1 MTNNNDLIKKIKIG
15 FMGTPSFAVPILNSL
30 IKDNY
35 HIEFVYTQSGRP
47 AGRGLRKKNSEI
59 YEVAKTKN
67 INIRVP
73 EKLDHEEI
81 NFISNKEIDIIIVA
95 AYGLILPERILK
107 IPKYGCLNVHA
118 SLLPKWRGAA
128 PIQRSIMAG
137 DKYSGLSIMKMEE
150 QLDSGPIYEVL
161 KEKILHNDTYSSLSN
176 RLSELGSEFL
186 VNFLKTVEISS
197 PRAQDVKG
205 VTYAGKILKSET
217 KINWYEPAQKIDCK
231 IRGLSERPGA
241 WTNIN
246 GERIKILSSALVE
259 GIKKREAISPGTV
272 AHIGEAGIEVVC
284 GTGRI
289 LIERLQRPGKIP
301 LNSSDFLR
309 GFRIHPNQ
317 IL

>member
-1 MTNNNDLIKKIKIG
+1 MTNNNDLIKKLKIG

-137 DKYSGLSIMKMEE
+137 DKKTGISYMLMDKGL
-150 QLDSGPIYEVL
+150 DTGPVIL
-161 KEKILHNDTYSSLSN
+161 QKETQIGEND
-176 RLSELGSEFL
+176 
-186 VNFLKTVEISS
+186 NFLKVHDSLSLIASQTISE
-197 PRAQDVKG
+197 
-205 VTYAGKILKSET
+205 TILKFIEGKLATKEQNDDIASYADKIEKHET
-217 KINWYEPAQKIDCK
+217 KIDWNLTAKE
-231 IRGLSERPGA
+231 IRNLIYSLSPLPGA
-241 WTNIN
+241 WTITKE
-246 GERIKILSSALVE
+246 GKRLKILSASIE
-259 GIKKREAISPGTV
+259 ETK
-272 AHIGEAGIEVVC
+272 GEIAVLGE
-284 GTGRI
+284 
-289 LIERLQRPGKIP
+289 
-301 LNSSDFLR
+301 
-309 GFRIHPNQ
+309 NQ
-317 IL
+317 ILGCGQSSLKIKEVKPEGKKIMLFEDYLRGKNFSLGEKIFN

>member
-1 MTNNNDLIKKIKIG
+1 MTNNNDLIKKLKIG

-81 NFISNKEIDIIIVA
+81 NFISDKEIDIIIVA

-137 DKYSGLSIMKMEE
+137 DKKTGISYMLMDKGL
-150 QLDSGPIYEVL
+150 DTGPVIL
-161 KEKILHNDTYSSLSN
+161 QKETEIGEND
-176 RLSELGSEFL
+176 
-186 VNFLKTVEISS
+186 NFLKVHDSLSLIASQTISE
-197 PRAQDVKG
+197 
-205 VTYAGKILKSET
+205 TILKFIEGKLATKEQNDDIASYADKIEKHET
-217 KINWYEPAQKIDCK
+217 KIDWNLTAKE
-231 IRGLSERPGA
+231 IRNLIYSLSPLPGA
-241 WTNIN
+241 WTITKE
-246 GERIKILSSALVE
+246 GKRLKILSASIE
-259 GIKKREAISPGTV
+259 EAK
-272 AHIGEAGIEVVC
+272 GEIAVLGE
-284 GTGRI
+284 
-289 LIERLQRPGKIP
+289 
-301 LNSSDFLR
+301 
-309 GFRIHPNQ
+309 NQ
-317 IL
+317 ILGCGQSSLKIKEVKPEGKKIMLFDDYLRGKNFSLGEKIFN

>member
-1 MTNNNDLIKKIKIG
+1 MTNNNDLIKKLKIG

-59 YEVAKTKN
+59 YDVAKTNN

-137 DKYSGLSIMKMEE
+137 DKKTGISYMLMDKGL
-150 QLDSGPIYEVL
+150 DTGPVIL
-161 KEKILHNDTYSSLSN
+161 QKETDIGEND
-176 RLSELGSEFL
+176 
-186 VNFLKTVEISS
+186 NFLKVHDSLSLIASQTISETILQFIEGKLATKEQNDDIAS
-197 PRAQDVKG
+197 
-205 VTYAGKILKSET
+205 YADKIEKHET
-217 KINWYEPAQKIDCK
+217 KIDWNLTAKE
-231 IRGLSERPGA
+231 IRNLIYSLSPLPGA
-241 WTNIN
+241 WTITKE
-246 GERIKILSSALVE
+246 GKRLKILSASIE
-259 GIKKREAISPGTV
+259 EAK
-272 AHIGEAGIEVVC
+272 GEIAVLGE
-284 GTGRI
+284 
-289 LIERLQRPGKIP
+289 
-301 LNSSDFLR
+301 
-309 GFRIHPNQ
+309 NQ
-317 IL
+317 ILGCGQSSLKIKEVKPEGKKIMLFDDYLRGKNFSLGEKIFN

>member
-1 MTNNNDLIKKIKIG
+1 MTNNNDLIKKLKIG

-81 NFISNKEIDIIIVA
+81 NFILNKEIDIIIVA

-137 DKYSGLSIMKMEE
+137 DKKTGISYMLMDKGL
-150 QLDSGPIYEVL
+150 DTGPVIL
-161 KEKILHNDTYSSLSN
+161 QKETQIGEND
-176 RLSELGSEFL
+176 
-186 VNFLKTVEISS
+186 NFLKVHDSLSLIASQTISE
-197 PRAQDVKG
+197 
-205 VTYAGKILKSET
+205 TILKFIEGKLATKEQNDDIASYADKIEKHET
-217 KINWYEPAQKIDCK
+217 KIDWNLTAKE
-231 IRGLSERPGA
+231 IRNLIYSLSPLPGA
-241 WTNIN
+241 WTITKE
-246 GERIKILSSALVE
+246 GKRLKILSASIE
-259 GIKKREAISPGTV
+259 EAK
-272 AHIGEAGIEVVC
+272 GEIAVLGE
-284 GTGRI
+284 
-289 LIERLQRPGKIP
+289 
-301 LNSSDFLR
+301 
-309 GFRIHPNQ
+309 NQ
-317 IL
+317 ILGCGQSSLKIKEVKPEGKKIMLFDDYLRGKNFSLGEKIFN

>member
-1 MTNNNDLIKKIKIG
+1 MTNNNDLIKKLKIG

-35 HIEFVYTQSGRP
+35 HIDFVYTQSGRP

-137 DKYSGLSIMKMEE
+137 DKKTGISYMLMDKGL
-150 QLDSGPIYEVL
+150 DTGPVIL
-161 KEKILHNDTYSSLSN
+161 QKETEIGEND
-176 RLSELGSEFL
+176 
-186 VNFLKTVEISS
+186 NFLKVHDSLSLIASQTISE
-197 PRAQDVKG
+197 
-205 VTYAGKILKSET
+205 TILKFIEGKLATKEQNDDIASYADKIEKHET
-217 KINWYEPAQKIDCK
+217 KIDWNLTAKE
-231 IRGLSERPGA
+231 IRNLIYSLSPLPGA
-241 WTNIN
+241 WTITKE
-246 GERIKILSSALVE
+246 GKRLKILSASIE
-259 GIKKREAISPGTV
+259 EAK
-272 AHIGEAGIEVVC
+272 GEIAVLGE
-284 GTGRI
+284 
-289 LIERLQRPGKIP
+289 
-301 LNSSDFLR
+301 
-309 GFRIHPNQ
+309 NQ
-317 IL
+317 ILGCGQSSLKIKEVKPEGKKIMLFEDYLRGKNFSLGEKIFN

>member
-1 MTNNNDLIKKIKIG
+1 MTNNNDLIKKLKIG

-59 YEVAKTKN
+59 YDVAETNN

-81 NFISNKEIDIIIVA
+81 NFISDKEIDIIIVA

-137 DKYSGLSIMKMEE
+137 DKKTGISYMLMDKGL
-150 QLDSGPIYEVL
+150 DTGPVIL
-161 KEKILHNDTYSSLSN
+161 QKETQIGEND
-176 RLSELGSEFL
+176 
-186 VNFLKTVEISS
+186 NFLKVHDSLSLIASQTISE
-197 PRAQDVKG
+197 
-205 VTYAGKILKSET
+205 TILKFIEGKLAAKEQNDDIASYADKIEKHET
-217 KINWYEPAQKIDCK
+217 KIDWNLTAKE
-231 IRGLSERPGA
+231 IRNLIYSLSPLPGA
-241 WTNIN
+241 WTITKE
-246 GERIKILSSALVE
+246 GKRLKILSASIE
-259 GIKKREAISPGTV
+259 EAK
-272 AHIGEAGIEVVC
+272 GEIAVLGE
-284 GTGRI
+284 
-289 LIERLQRPGKIP
+289 
-301 LNSSDFLR
+301 
-309 GFRIHPNQ
+309 NQ
-317 IL
+317 ILGCGQSSLKIKEVKPEGKKIMLFDDYLRGKNFSLGEKIFN

>member
-1 MTNNNDLIKKIKIG
+1 MTNNNDLIKKLKIG

-137 DKYSGLSIMKMEE
+137 DKKTGISYMLMDKGL
-150 QLDSGPIYEVL
+150 DTGPVIL
-161 KEKILHNDTYSSLSN
+161 QKETEIGEND
-176 RLSELGSEFL
+176 
-186 VNFLKTVEISS
+186 NFLKVHDSLSLIASQTISE
-197 PRAQDVKG
+197 
-205 VTYAGKILKSET
+205 TILKFIEGKLATKEQNDDIASYADKIEKHET
-217 KINWYEPAQKIDCK
+217 KIDWNLTAKE
-231 IRGLSERPGA
+231 IRNLIYSLSPLPGA
-241 WTNIN
+241 WTITKE
-246 GERIKILSSALVE
+246 GKRLKILSASIE
-259 GIKKREAISPGTV
+259 EAK
-272 AHIGEAGIEVVC
+272 GEIAVLGE
-284 GTGRI
+284 
-289 LIERLQRPGKIP
+289 
-301 LNSSDFLR
+301 
-309 GFRIHPNQ
+309 NQ
-317 IL
+317 ILGCGQSSLKIKEVKPEGKKIMLFDDYLRGKNFSLGEKIFN

>member
-1 MTNNNDLIKKIKIG
+1 MTNNNDLIKKLKIG

-59 YEVAKTKN
+59 YDVAKTNN

-137 DKYSGLSIMKMEE
+137 DKKTGISYMLMDKGL
-150 QLDSGPIYEVL
+150 DTGPVIL
-161 KEKILHNDTYSSLSN
+161 QKETEIGEND
-176 RLSELGSEFL
+176 
-186 VNFLKTVEISS
+186 NFLKVHDSLSLIASQTISE
-197 PRAQDVKG
+197 
-205 VTYAGKILKSET
+205 TILKFIEGKLATKEQNDDIASYADKIEKHET
-217 KINWYEPAQKIDCK
+217 KIDWNLTAKE
-231 IRGLSERPGA
+231 IRNLIYSLSPLPGA
-241 WTNIN
+241 WTITKE
-246 GERIKILSSALVE
+246 GRRLKILSASIE
-259 GIKKREAISPGTV
+259 ETK
-272 AHIGEAGIEVVC
+272 GEIAVLGE
-284 GTGRI
+284 
-289 LIERLQRPGKIP
+289 
-301 LNSSDFLR
+301 
-309 GFRIHPNQ
+309 NQ
-317 IL
+317 ILCCGQNSLKIKEVKPEGKKIMLFDDYLRGKNFSLGEKIFN

>member
-1 MTNNNDLIKKIKIG
+1 MTNNNDLIKKLKIG

-137 DKYSGLSIMKMEE
+137 DKKTGISYMLMDKGL
-150 QLDSGPIYEVL
+150 DTGPVIL
-161 KEKILHNDTYSSLSN
+161 QKETEIGEND
-176 RLSELGSEFL
+176 
-186 VNFLKTVEISS
+186 NFLKVHDSLSLIASQTISE
-197 PRAQDVKG
+197 
-205 VTYAGKILKSET
+205 TILKFIEGKLATKEQNDDIASYADKIEKYET
-217 KINWYEPAQKIDCK
+217 KIDWNLTAKE
-231 IRGLSERPGA
+231 IRNLIYSLSPLPGA
-241 WTNIN
+241 WTITKE
-246 GERIKILSSALVE
+246 GKRLKILSASIE
-259 GIKKREAISPGTV
+259 EAK
-272 AHIGEAGIEVVC
+272 GEIAVLGE
-284 GTGRI
+284 
-289 LIERLQRPGKIP
+289 
-301 LNSSDFLR
+301 
-309 GFRIHPNQ
+309 NQ
-317 IL
+317 ILGCGQSSLKIKEVKPEGKKIMLFDDYLRGKNFSLGEKIFN

>member
-1 MTNNNDLIKKIKIG
+1 MTNNNDLIKKLKIG

-59 YEVAKTKN
+59 YDVAKTNN

-81 NFISNKEIDIIIVA
+81 NFILNKEIDIIIVA

-137 DKYSGLSIMKMEE
+137 DKKTGISYMLMDKGL
-150 QLDSGPIYEVL
+150 DTGPVIL
-161 KEKILHNDTYSSLSN
+161 QKETEIGEND
-176 RLSELGSEFL
+176 
-186 VNFLKTVEISS
+186 NFLKVHDSLSLIASQTISE
-197 PRAQDVKG
+197 
-205 VTYAGKILKSET
+205 TILKFIEGKLAT
-217 KINWYEPAQKIDCK
+217 KEQNDDIASYADKIEKHEAKIDWNLTAK
-231 IRGLSERPGA
+231 EIRNLIYSLSPLPGA
-241 WTNIN
+241 WTITKE
-246 GERIKILSSALVE
+246 GKRLKILSAQIE
-259 GIKKREAISPGTV
+259 EAK
-272 AHIGEAGIEVVC
+272 GEIAVLGE
-284 GTGRI
+284 
-289 LIERLQRPGKIP
+289 
-301 LNSSDFLR
+301 
-309 GFRIHPNQ
+309 NQ
-317 IL
+317 ILGCGQSSLKIKEVKPEGKKVMLFDDYLRGKNFSLGEKIFN

>member
-1 MTNNNDLIKKIKIG
+1 MTNNNDLIKKLKIG

-137 DKYSGLSIMKMEE
+137 DKKTGISYMLMDKGL
-150 QLDSGPIYEVL
+150 DTGPVIL
-161 KEKILHNDTYSSLSN
+161 QKETQIGEND
-176 RLSELGSEFL
+176 
-186 VNFLKTVEISS
+186 NFLKVHDSLSLIASQTISE
-197 PRAQDVKG
+197 
-205 VTYAGKILKSET
+205 TILKFIEGKLAAKEQNDDIASYADKIEKHET
-217 KINWYEPAQKIDCK
+217 KIDWNLTAKE
-231 IRGLSERPGA
+231 IRNLIYSLSPLPGA
-241 WTNIN
+241 WTITKE
-246 GERIKILSSALVE
+246 GKRLKILSAQIE
-259 GIKKREAISPGTV
+259 ETK
-272 AHIGEAGIEVVC
+272 GEIAVLGE
-284 GTGRI
+284 
-289 LIERLQRPGKIP
+289 
-301 LNSSDFLR
+301 
-309 GFRIHPNQ
+309 NQ
-317 IL
+317 ILGCGQSSLKIKEVKPEGKKIMLFDDYLRGKNFSLGEKIFN

>member
-1 MTNNNDLIKKIKIG
+1 MTNNNDLIKKLKIG

-137 DKYSGLSIMKMEE
+137 DKKTGISYMLMDKGL
-150 QLDSGPIYEVL
+150 DTGPVIL
-161 KEKILHNDTYSSLSN
+161 QKETQIGEND
-176 RLSELGSEFL
+176 
-186 VNFLKTVEISS
+186 NFLKVHDSLSLIASQTISETILQFIEGKLATKEQNDDIAS
-197 PRAQDVKG
+197 
-205 VTYAGKILKSET
+205 YADKIEKHET
-217 KINWYEPAQKIDCK
+217 KIDWNLTAKE
-231 IRGLSERPGA
+231 IRNLIYSLSPLPGA
-241 WTNIN
+241 WTITKE
-246 GERIKILSSALVE
+246 GKRLKILSASIE
-259 GIKKREAISPGTV
+259 EAK
-272 AHIGEAGIEVVC
+272 GEIAVLGE
-284 GTGRI
+284 
-289 LIERLQRPGKIP
+289 
-301 LNSSDFLR
+301 
-309 GFRIHPNQ
+309 NQ
-317 IL
+317 ILGCGQSSLKIKEVKPEGKKIMLFDDYLRGKNFSLGEKIFN

>member
-1 MTNNNDLIKKIKIG
+1 MTNNNDLIKKLKIG

-137 DKYSGLSIMKMEE
+137 DKKTGISYMLMDKGL
-150 QLDSGPIYEVL
+150 DTGPVIL
-161 KEKILHNDTYSSLSN
+161 QKETQIGEND
-176 RLSELGSEFL
+176 
-186 VNFLKTVEISS
+186 NFLKVHDSLSLIASQTISE
-197 PRAQDVKG
+197 
-205 VTYAGKILKSET
+205 TILKFIEGKLATKEQNDDIASYADKIEKHET
-217 KINWYEPAQKIDCK
+217 KIDWNLTAKE
-231 IRGLSERPGA
+231 IRNLICSLSPLPGA
-241 WTNIN
+241 WTITKE
-246 GERIKILSSALVE
+246 GKRLKILSASIE
-259 GIKKREAISPGTV
+259 EAK
-272 AHIGEAGIEVVC
+272 GEIAVLGE
-284 GTGRI
+284 
-289 LIERLQRPGKIP
+289 
-301 LNSSDFLR
+301 
-309 GFRIHPNQ
+309 NQ
-317 IL
+317 ILGCGQSSLKIKEVKPEGKKIMLFDDYLRGKNFSLGEKIFN

>member
-1 MTNNNDLIKKIKIG
+1 MTNNNDLIKKLKIG

-81 NFISNKEIDIIIVA
+81 NFISNKDIDIIIVA

-107 IPKYGCLNVHA
+107 IPKFGCLNVHA

-137 DKYSGLSIMKMEE
+137 DKKTGISYMLMDKGL
-150 QLDSGPIYEVL
+150 DTGPVIL
-161 KEKILHNDTYSSLSN
+161 QKETQIGEND
-176 RLSELGSEFL
+176 
-186 VNFLKTVEISS
+186 NFLKVHDSLSLIASQTISE
-197 PRAQDVKG
+197 
-205 VTYAGKILKSET
+205 TILKFIEGKLATKEQNDDIASYADKIEKHET
-217 KINWYEPAQKIDCK
+217 KIDWNLTAKE
-231 IRGLSERPGA
+231 IRNLIYSLSPLPGA
-241 WTNIN
+241 WTITKE
-246 GERIKILSSALVE
+246 GKRLKILSASIE
-259 GIKKREAISPGTV
+259 EAK
-272 AHIGEAGIEVVC
+272 GEIAVLGE
-284 GTGRI
+284 
-289 LIERLQRPGKIP
+289 
-301 LNSSDFLR
+301 
-309 GFRIHPNQ
+309 NQ
-317 IL
+317 ILGCGQSSLKIKEVKPEGKKIMLFDDYLRGKNFSLGEKIFN

>member
-1 MTNNNDLIKKIKIG
+1 MTNNNDLIKKLKIG

-59 YEVAKTKN
+59 YDVAKTNN

-95 AYGLILPERILK
+95 AYGLILPQRILK

-137 DKYSGLSIMKMEE
+137 DKKTGISYMLMDKGL
-150 QLDSGPIYEVL
+150 DTGPVIL
-161 KEKILHNDTYSSLSN
+161 QKETDIGEND
-176 RLSELGSEFL
+176 
-186 VNFLKTVEISS
+186 NFLKVHDSLSLIASQTISETILQFIEGKLATKEQNDDIAS
-197 PRAQDVKG
+197 
-205 VTYAGKILKSET
+205 YADKIEKHET
-217 KINWYEPAQKIDCK
+217 KIDWNLTAKE
-231 IRGLSERPGA
+231 IRNLIYSLSPLPGA
-241 WTNIN
+241 WTITKE
-246 GERIKILSSALVE
+246 GKRLKILSASIEEAKGEIAVL
-259 GIKKREAISPGTV
+259 RE
-272 AHIGEAGIEVVC
+272 
-284 GTGRI
+284 
-289 LIERLQRPGKIP
+289 
-301 LNSSDFLR
+301 
-309 GFRIHPNQ
+309 NQ
-317 IL
+317 ILGCGQSSLKIKEVKPEGKKIMLFEDYLRGKNFSLGEKIFN

>member
-1 MTNNNDLIKKIKIG
+1 MTNNNDLIKKLKIG

-59 YEVAKTKN
+59 YDVAKTNN

-81 NFISNKEIDIIIVA
+81 NFISDKEIDIIIVA

-137 DKYSGLSIMKMEE
+137 DKKTGISYMLMDKGL
-150 QLDSGPIYEVL
+150 DTGPVIL
-161 KEKILHNDTYSSLSN
+161 QKETEIGEND
-176 RLSELGSEFL
+176 
-186 VNFLKTVEISS
+186 NFLKVHDSLSLIASQTISETILQFIEGKLATIEQNDDIAS
-197 PRAQDVKG
+197 
-205 VTYAGKILKSET
+205 YADKIEKHET
-217 KINWYEPAQKIDCK
+217 KIDWNLTAKE
-231 IRGLSERPGA
+231 IRNLIYSLSPLPGA
-241 WTNIN
+241 WTITKE
-246 GERIKILSSALVE
+246 GKRLKILSASIE
-259 GIKKREAISPGTV
+259 EAK
-272 AHIGEAGIEVVC
+272 GEIAVLGE
-284 GTGRI
+284 
-289 LIERLQRPGKIP
+289 
-301 LNSSDFLR
+301 
-309 GFRIHPNQ
+309 NQ
-317 IL
+317 ILGCGQSSLKIKEVKPEGKKVMLFDDYLRGKNFSLGEKIFN

>member
-1 MTNNNDLIKKIKIG
+1 MTNNNDLIKKLKIG

-59 YEVAKTKN
+59 YDVAKTNN

-137 DKYSGLSIMKMEE
+137 DKKTGISYMLMDEGL
-150 QLDSGPIYEVL
+150 DTGPVIL
-161 KEKILHNDTYSSLSN
+161 QKETEIGEND
-176 RLSELGSEFL
+176 
-186 VNFLKTVEISS
+186 NFLKVHDSLSLIASQTISE
-197 PRAQDVKG
+197 
-205 VTYAGKILKSET
+205 TILKFIEGKLATKEQNDDIASYADKIEKHET
-217 KINWYEPAQKIDCK
+217 KIDWNLTAKE
-231 IRGLSERPGA
+231 IRNLIYSLSPLPGA
-241 WTNIN
+241 WTITKE
-246 GERIKILSSALVE
+246 GKRLKILSASIE
-259 GIKKREAISPGTV
+259 EAK
-272 AHIGEAGIEVVC
+272 GEIAVLGE
-284 GTGRI
+284 
-289 LIERLQRPGKIP
+289 
-301 LNSSDFLR
+301 
-309 GFRIHPNQ
+309 NQ
-317 IL
+317 ILGCGQSSLKIKEVKPEGKKIMLFDDYLRGKNFSLGEKIFN

>member
-1 MTNNNDLIKKIKIG
+1 MTNNNDLIKKLKIG

-81 NFISNKEIDIIIVA
+81 DFISNKEIDIIIVA

-137 DKYSGLSIMKMEE
+137 DKKTGISYMLMDKGL
-150 QLDSGPIYEVL
+150 DTGPVIL
-161 KEKILHNDTYSSLSN
+161 QKETQIGEND
-176 RLSELGSEFL
+176 
-186 VNFLKTVEISS
+186 NFLKVHDSLSLIASQTISE
-197 PRAQDVKG
+197 
-205 VTYAGKILKSET
+205 TILKFIEGKLATKEQNDDIASYADKIEKHET
-217 KINWYEPAQKIDCK
+217 KIDWNLTAKE
-231 IRGLSERPGA
+231 IRNLIYSLSPLPGA
-241 WTNIN
+241 WTITKE
-246 GERIKILSSALVE
+246 GKRLKILSASIE
-259 GIKKREAISPGTV
+259 EAK
-272 AHIGEAGIEVVC
+272 GEIAVLGE
-284 GTGRI
+284 
-289 LIERLQRPGKIP
+289 
-301 LNSSDFLR
+301 
-309 GFRIHPNQ
+309 NQ
-317 IL
+317 ILGCGQSSLKIKEVKPEGKKIMLFDDYLRGKNFSLGEKIFN

>member
-1 MTNNNDLIKKIKIG
+1 MTNNNDLIKKLKIG

-137 DKYSGLSIMKMEE
+137 DKKTGISYMLMDKGL
-150 QLDSGPIYEVL
+150 DTGPVIL
-161 KEKILHNDTYSSLSN
+161 QKETQIGEND
-176 RLSELGSEFL
+176 
-186 VNFLKTVEISS
+186 NFLKVHDSLSLIASQTISE
-197 PRAQDVKG
+197 
-205 VTYAGKILKSET
+205 TILKFIEGKLATKEQNDDIASYADKIEKHET
-217 KINWYEPAQKIDCK
+217 KIDWNLTAKE
-231 IRGLSERPGA
+231 IRNLIYSLSPLPGA
-241 WTNIN
+241 GTITKE
-246 GERIKILSSALVE
+246 GKRLKILSASIE
-259 GIKKREAISPGTV
+259 EAK
-272 AHIGEAGIEVVC
+272 GEIAVLGE
-284 GTGRI
+284 
-289 LIERLQRPGKIP
+289 
-301 LNSSDFLR
+301 
-309 GFRIHPNQ
+309 NQ
-317 IL
+317 ILGCGQSSLKIKEVKPEGKKIMLFDDYLRGKNFSLGEKIFN

>member
-1 MTNNNDLIKKIKIG
+1 MTNNNDLIKKLKIG

-137 DKYSGLSIMKMEE
+137 DKKTGISYMLMDKGL
-150 QLDSGPIYEVL
+150 DTGPVIL
-161 KEKILHNDTYSSLSN
+161 QKETQIGEND
-176 RLSELGSEFL
+176 
-186 VNFLKTVEISS
+186 NFLKVHDSLSLIASQTISE
-197 PRAQDVKG
+197 
-205 VTYAGKILKSET
+205 TILKFIEGKLATKEQNDDIASYADKIEKHET
-217 KINWYEPAQKIDCK
+217 KIDWNLTAKE
-231 IRGLSERPGA
+231 IRNLICSLSPLPGA
-241 WTNIN
+241 WTITKE
-246 GERIKILSSALVE
+246 GKRLKILSASIE
-259 GIKKREAISPGTV
+259 EAK
-272 AHIGEAGIEVVC
+272 GEIAVLGE
-284 GTGRI
+284 
-289 LIERLQRPGKIP
+289 
-301 LNSSDFLR
+301 
-309 GFRIHPNQ
+309 NQ
-317 IL
+317 ILGCGQSSLKIIEVKPEGKKIMLFDDYLRGKNFSLGEKIFN

>member
-1 MTNNNDLIKKIKIG
+1 MTNNNDLIKKLKIG

-137 DKYSGLSIMKMEE
+137 DKKTGISYMLMDKGL
-150 QLDSGPIYEVL
+150 DTGPVIL
-161 KEKILHNDTYSSLSN
+161 QKETQIGEND
-176 RLSELGSEFL
+176 
-186 VNFLKTVEISS
+186 NFLKVHDSLSLIASQTISE
-197 PRAQDVKG
+197 
-205 VTYAGKILKSET
+205 TILKFIEGKLATKEQNDDIASYADKIEKHET
-217 KINWYEPAQKIDCK
+217 KIDWNLTAKE
-231 IRGLSERPGA
+231 IRNLIYSLSPLPGA
-241 WTNIN
+241 WTITKE
-246 GERIKILSSALVE
+246 GKRLKILSASIE
-259 GIKKREAISPGTV
+259 EAK
-272 AHIGEAGIEVVC
+272 
-284 GTGRI
+284 
-289 LIERLQRPGKIP
+289 GKIAV
-301 LNSSDFLR
+301 L
-309 GFRIHPNQ
+309 GENQ
-317 IL
+317 ILGCGQSSLKIKEVKPEGKKIMLFDDYLRGKNFSLGEKIFN

>member
-1 MTNNNDLIKKIKIG
+1 MTNNNDLIKKLKIG

-137 DKYSGLSIMKMEE
+137 DKKTGISYMLMDKGL
-150 QLDSGPIYEVL
+150 DTGPVIL
-161 KEKILHNDTYSSLSN
+161 QKETQIGEND
-176 RLSELGSEFL
+176 
-186 VNFLKTVEISS
+186 NFLKVHDSLSLIASETISE
-197 PRAQDVKG
+197 
-205 VTYAGKILKSET
+205 TILKFIEGKLATKEQNDDIASYADKIEKHET
-217 KINWYEPAQKIDCK
+217 KIDWNLTAKE
-231 IRGLSERPGA
+231 IRNLIYSLSPLPGA
-241 WTNIN
+241 WTITKE
-246 GERIKILSSALVE
+246 GKRLKILSASIE
-259 GIKKREAISPGTV
+259 EAK
-272 AHIGEAGIEVVC
+272 GEIAVLGE
-284 GTGRI
+284 
-289 LIERLQRPGKIP
+289 
-301 LNSSDFLR
+301 
-309 GFRIHPNQ
+309 NQ
-317 IL
+317 ILGCGQSSLKIKEVKPEGKKIMLFDDYLRGKNFSLGEKIFN

>member
-1 MTNNNDLIKKIKIG
+1 MTNNNDLIKKLKIG

-35 HIEFVYTQSGRP
+35 HIDFVYTQSGRP

-137 DKYSGLSIMKMEE
+137 DKKTGISYMLMDKGL
-150 QLDSGPIYEVL
+150 DTGPVIL
-161 KEKILHNDTYSSLSN
+161 QKETQIGEND
-176 RLSELGSEFL
+176 
-186 VNFLKTVEISS
+186 NFLKVHDSLSLIASQTISE
-197 PRAQDVKG
+197 
-205 VTYAGKILKSET
+205 TILKFIEGKLATKEQNDDIASYADKIEKHET
-217 KINWYEPAQKIDCK
+217 KIDWNLTAKE
-231 IRGLSERPGA
+231 IRNLIYSLSPLPGA
-241 WTNIN
+241 WTITKE
-246 GERIKILSSALVE
+246 GKRLKILSASIE
-259 GIKKREAISPGTV
+259 EAK
-272 AHIGEAGIEVVC
+272 GEIAVLGE
-284 GTGRI
+284 
-289 LIERLQRPGKIP
+289 
-301 LNSSDFLR
+301 
-309 GFRIHPNQ
+309 NQ
-317 IL
+317 ILGCGQSSLKIKEVKPEGKKIMLFDDYLRGKNFSLGEKIFN

>member
-1 MTNNNDLIKKIKIG
+1 MTNNNDLIKKLKIG

-81 NFISNKEIDIIIVA
+81 NFILNKEIDIIIVA

-137 DKYSGLSIMKMEE
+137 DKKTGISYMLMDKGL
-150 QLDSGPIYEVL
+150 DTGPVIL
-161 KEKILHNDTYSSLSN
+161 QKETQIGEND
-176 RLSELGSEFL
+176 
-186 VNFLKTVEISS
+186 NFLKVHDSLSLIASQTISE
-197 PRAQDVKG
+197 
-205 VTYAGKILKSET
+205 TILKFIEGKLAAKEQNDDIASYADKIEKHET
-217 KINWYEPAQKIDCK
+217 KIDWNLTAKE
-231 IRGLSERPGA
+231 IRNLIYSLSPLPGA
-241 WTNIN
+241 WTITKE
-246 GERIKILSSALVE
+246 GKRLKILSASIE
-259 GIKKREAISPGTV
+259 EAK
-272 AHIGEAGIEVVC
+272 GEIAVLGE
-284 GTGRI
+284 
-289 LIERLQRPGKIP
+289 
-301 LNSSDFLR
+301 
-309 GFRIHPNQ
+309 NQ
-317 IL
+317 ILGCGQSSLKIKEVKPEGKKIMLFDDYLRGKNFSLGEKIFN

>member
-1 MTNNNDLIKKIKIG
+1 MTNNNDLIKKLKIG

-59 YEVAKTKN
+59 YDVAKTNN

-81 NFISNKEIDIIIVA
+81 NFISDKEIDIIIVA

-137 DKYSGLSIMKMEE
+137 DKKTGISYMLMDKGL
-150 QLDSGPIYEVL
+150 DTGPVIL
-161 KEKILHNDTYSSLSN
+161 QKETEIGEND
-176 RLSELGSEFL
+176 
-186 VNFLKTVEISS
+186 NFLKVHDSLSLIASQTISE
-197 PRAQDVKG
+197 
-205 VTYAGKILKSET
+205 TILKFIEGKLAAKEQNDDIASYADKIEKHET
-217 KINWYEPAQKIDCK
+217 KIDWNLTAKE
-231 IRGLSERPGA
+231 IRNLIYSLSPLPGA
-241 WTNIN
+241 WTITKE
-246 GERIKILSSALVE
+246 GKRLKILSASIE
-259 GIKKREAISPGTV
+259 EAK
-272 AHIGEAGIEVVC
+272 GEIAVLGE
-284 GTGRI
+284 
-289 LIERLQRPGKIP
+289 
-301 LNSSDFLR
+301 
-309 GFRIHPNQ
+309 NQ
-317 IL
+317 ILGCGQSSLKIKEVKPEGKKIMLFDDYLRGKNFSLGEKIFN

>member
-1 MTNNNDLIKKIKIG
+1 MTNNNDLIKKLKIG

-137 DKYSGLSIMKMEE
+137 DKKTGISYMLMDKGL
-150 QLDSGPIYEVL
+150 DTGPVIL
-161 KEKILHNDTYSSLSN
+161 QKETQIGEND
-176 RLSELGSEFL
+176 
-186 VNFLKTVEISS
+186 NFLKVHDSLSLIASQTISE
-197 PRAQDVKG
+197 
-205 VTYAGKILKSET
+205 TILKFIEGKLAAKEQNDDIASYADKIEKHET
-217 KINWYEPAQKIDCK
+217 KIDWNLTAKE
-231 IRGLSERPGA
+231 IRNLIYSLSLLPGA
-241 WTNIN
+241 WTITKE
-246 GERIKILSSALVE
+246 GKRLKILSASIE
-259 GIKKREAISPGTV
+259 EAK
-272 AHIGEAGIEVVC
+272 GEIAVLGE
-284 GTGRI
+284 
-289 LIERLQRPGKIP
+289 
-301 LNSSDFLR
+301 
-309 GFRIHPNQ
+309 NQ
-317 IL
+317 ILGCGQSSLKIKEVKPEGKKIMLFDDYLRGKNFSLGEKIFN

>member
-1 MTNNNDLIKKIKIG
+1 MTNNNDLIKKLKIG

-137 DKYSGLSIMKMEE
+137 DKKTGISYMLMDKGL
-150 QLDSGPIYEVL
+150 DTGPVIL
-161 KEKILHNDTYSSLSN
+161 QKETQIGEND
-176 RLSELGSEFL
+176 
-186 VNFLKTVEISS
+186 NFLKVHDSLSLIASQTISE
-197 PRAQDVKG
+197 
-205 VTYAGKILKSET
+205 TILKFIEGKLATKEQNDDIASYADKIEKHET
-217 KINWYEPAQKIDCK
+217 KIDWNLTAKE
-231 IRGLSERPGA
+231 IRNLIYSLSPLPGA
-241 WTNIN
+241 WTITKE
-246 GERIKILSSALVE
+246 GKRLKILSASIE
-259 GIKKREAISPGTV
+259 EAK
-272 AHIGEAGIEVVC
+272 GEIAVLGE
-284 GTGRI
+284 
-289 LIERLQRPGKIP
+289 
-301 LNSSDFLR
+301 
-309 GFRIHPNQ
+309 NQ
-317 IL
+317 ILGCGQSSLKIKEVKPEGKKIMLFEDYLRGKNFSLGEKIFN

>member
-1 MTNNNDLIKKIKIG
+1 MTNNNDLIKKLKIG

-59 YEVAKTKN
+59 YDVAKTNN
-67 INIRVP
+67 IKIRVP

-137 DKYSGLSIMKMEE
+137 DKKTGISYMLMDKGL
-150 QLDSGPIYEVL
+150 DTGPVIL
-161 KEKILHNDTYSSLSN
+161 QKETEIGEND
-176 RLSELGSEFL
+176 
-186 VNFLKTVEISS
+186 NFLKVHDSLSLIASQTISE
-197 PRAQDVKG
+197 
-205 VTYAGKILKSET
+205 TILKFIEGKLAAKEQNDDIASYADKIEKHET
-217 KINWYEPAQKIDCK
+217 KIDWNLTAKE
-231 IRGLSERPGA
+231 IRNLIYSLSPLPGA
-241 WTNIN
+241 WTITKE
-246 GERIKILSSALVE
+246 GKRLKILSASIE
-259 GIKKREAISPGTV
+259 EAK
-272 AHIGEAGIEVVC
+272 GEIAVLGE
-284 GTGRI
+284 
-289 LIERLQRPGKIP
+289 
-301 LNSSDFLR
+301 
-309 GFRIHPNQ
+309 NQ
-317 IL
+317 ILGCGQSSLKIKEVKPEGKKIMLFDDYLRGKNFSLGEKIFN